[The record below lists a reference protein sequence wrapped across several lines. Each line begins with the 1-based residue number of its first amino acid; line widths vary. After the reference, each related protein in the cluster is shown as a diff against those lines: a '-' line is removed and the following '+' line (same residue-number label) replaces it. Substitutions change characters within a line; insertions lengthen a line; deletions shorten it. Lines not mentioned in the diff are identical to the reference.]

1 MPGEGGYGFQFWT
14 FPYTLKDGVFQ
25 IPTAVG
31 NGDQRIFIDRIH
43 DLVVV
48 VTSGKYNNFSEKM
61 NANALMK
68 EIYTAVQ

>member
-61 NANALMK
+61 NANTLMK
-68 EIYTAVQ
+68 EIYTAGQ